1 MSIRVFLVEDDPVI
15 AIDLEN
21 SLAEAGFEIA
31 CTAASVRGA
40 LRALPTIECDVAVL
54 DVNLRG
60 ESVEPVALALRDRR
74 IPYLFATGYGSDAIP
89 KEFADARV
97 VPKPVDAAVL
107 AREIM
112 RLLNT

>member
-31 CTAASVRGA
+31 HTAASVRGA
-40 LRALPTIECDVAVL
+40 LRALPAIECDIAVL

-60 ESVEPVALALRDRR
+60 ESVEPVALALRDRG

-89 KEFADARV
+89 PGIHRCPRGAEAR
-97 VPKPVDAAVL
+97 
-107 AREIM
+107 
-112 RLLNT
+112 